1 MHIIYRS
8 IYHRCLSIC
17 FRFVHTYCI
26 PHTYIS
32 VWLYIQHIQH
42 VCAKQFYTHTPAH
55 THRDYT
61 YMLSFVCTCSKH
73 PLFVGHAR
81 YSIQGKP
88 IVAIPVTRPYLFWC
102 LKTCVDEMSVAAW
115 QDLNPIKSMVFLQLG
130 FWWFW
135 ISTIL
140 MHIVSYYLWMS
151 WVGCSWRRNWRIY
164 CRYKMIC
171 WNKLNKPWN

>member
-1 MHIIYRS
+1 MSIDMFSFRSHILHTTYIHKCVIIYTAYTACMCKA
-8 IYHRCLSIC
+8 ILH
-17 FRFVHTYCI
+17 
-26 PHTYIS
+26 
-32 VWLYIQHIQH
+32 
-42 VCAKQFYTHTPAH
+42 THTPAHPHTRTH

-115 QDLNPIKSMVFLQLG
+115 QDLNPIKSMAFLQLG

>member
-17 FRFVHTYCI
+17 FHFVHTYCI
-26 PHTYIS
+26 PHTYIC
-32 VWLYIQHIQH
+32 VLLYIQH
-42 VCAKQFYTHTPAH
+42 VCAKQFYTHLHTHTPSHPH

-102 LKTCVDEMSVAAW
+102 LKTCVDEKGGNGRR
-115 QDLNPIKSMVFLQLG
+115 NPIKSMAFLQLGYHLEMRMFPFLQLG
-130 FWWFW
+130 F
-135 ISTIL
+135 
-140 MHIVSYYLWMS
+140 
-151 WVGCSWRRNWRIY
+151 
-164 CRYKMIC
+164 
-171 WNKLNKPWN
+171 